1 MSNKQLFEPVTLG
14 GIPCKNRLVRSAT
27 FEAGGAVRGA
37 ITPLLKSIYAELA
50 DGGVGTIIT
59 GTMCVSPT
67 GAFSKGMVQIQ
78 DPTFIESFS
87 DIVGMLHEKD
97 CRIVAQINHSGSRT
111 NPKMLPEGML
121 PLAPSDS
128 EKTQAMTLEEIHRT
142 IQDFALCA
150 RICKEAGAD
159 GVQLHAAHGYLIS
172 EFLSPYFNRRTDEY
186 GGPIENRARLL
197 FEVYEAARAA
207 VGPEYPLWIKI
218 NRDDLIDPGM
228 TEAEFFWVCQELSRR
243 GIDAIEV
250 SCGLSETRESK
261 SFRPVPNEEAEAYN
275 AQAAITLADQINSTV
290 ISVGGYRT
298 PAIIDKWLNAG
309 KIEGISL
316 SRPLILDPALPNKWK
331 NGSQEKAQCISCNK
345 CFTSAPLGCGA
356 FPKDA

>member
-1 MSNKQLFEPVTLG
+1 MSTKQLFEPVTLG
-14 GIPCKNRLVRSAT
+14 GISCKNRLVRSAT

-37 ITPLLKSIYAELA
+37 ITPLLKTVYEELA
-50 DGGVGTIIT
+50 DGGIGTIIT

-67 GAFSKGMVQIQ
+67 GAFSKGMVQVQ
-78 DPTFIESFS
+78 DPSFPAAFS
-87 DIVGMLHEKD
+87 DIVKMLHEKD

-128 EKTQAMTLEEIHRT
+128 DKTQAMTIEQIHQT
-142 IQDFALCA
+142 VQDFAVCA
-150 RICKEAGAD
+150 KICKDAGAD
-159 GVQLHAAHGYLIS
+159 GVQLHAAHGYLAS
-172 EFLSPYFNRRTDEY
+172 EFLSPFFNRRTDEY
-186 GGPIENRARLL
+186 GGPIENRARFL
-197 FEVYEAARAA
+197 FEMYEAARAA

-218 NRDDLIDPGM
+218 NREDLTDPGM
-228 TEAEFFWVCQELSRR
+228 TEAEFQWVCEELDRR
-243 GIDAIEV
+243 GINAIEV
-250 SCGLSETRESK
+250 SCGLSETRDSK

-275 AQAAITLADQINSTV
+275 AQAAVDLATKVKATV

-309 KIEGISL
+309 GIEGISI
-316 SRPLILDPALPNKWK
+316 SRPLILDPALPNRWK
-331 NGSQEKAQCISCNK
+331 SGDLAKPKCISCNK
-345 CFTSAPLGCGA
+345 CFASAPIGCGA